1 MARLLEHHTLEL
13 LDRAGVAVPRFRV
26 VASAE
31 AAGDACAALGGSVIL
46 KALIPVGGRGKAGA
60 IRHAATPD
68 QAAAVARGLLGRA
81 VLNFPVQRLLVSAP
95 LAIAQEIFVAI
106 TFDSMSRKPIV
117 LFSAQ
122 GGIDVE
128 AILELDPASLIQRPV
143 APSQGLQPFAA
154 REIAAAAGLRGQ
166 TLLAV
171 ADVLVRLWQVFCAL
185 EAQTLEVNPLAL
197 TADGEVIAPSG
208 LILLDDQA
216 SSRHPEL
223 ESITDPGL
231 TNGWRPLT
239 ALERRMCEIDAT
251 DPGSSIRFN
260 EFEDGD
266 IAFMVTGG
274 GAGLLALDAMLRYGG
289 RPATSFDITPG
300 RVEEKMYLAT
310 RAILAKPGLKGLLAG
325 GNISNFIPI
334 DVKVR
339 GVVRALRELAV
350 DPATFP
356 VVFRF
361 DGPANEAAR
370 RLAAQLAGI
379 EYYDGGT
386 SIEDAVRRI
395 VERTR
400 HP

>member
-1 MARLLEHHTLEL
+1 
-13 LDRAGVAVPRFRV
+13 
-26 VASAE
+26 
-31 AAGDACAALGGSVIL
+31 
-46 KALIPVGGRGKAGA
+46 
-60 IRHAATPD
+60 
-68 QAAAVARGLLGRA
+68 
-81 VLNFPVQRLLVSAP
+81 VLNFPVERLLASAP
-95 LAIAQEIFVAI
+95 VAIAQEMFVAI

-128 AILELDPASLIQRPV
+128 AILERDPASLIQRPF
-143 APSQGLQPFAA
+143 ALSQGLQPFAA
-154 REIAAAAGLRGQ
+154 REIAAAAGLQGK

-171 ADVLVRLWQVFCAL
+171 ADVLVRLWQVFWAL
-185 EAQTLEVNPLAL
+185 EAQTLEINPLAL
-197 TADGEVIAPSG
+197 TADGQVIAPSG
-208 LILLDDQA
+208 VILLDDQA
-216 SSRHPEL
+216 AFRHPEL
-223 ESITDPGL
+223 ESVIDPGL

-239 ALERRMCEIDAT
+239 PLERRMREIDAT

-289 RPATSFDITPG
+289 RPATTFDITPG

-310 RAILAKPGLKGLLAG
+310 GAILAKPGLKGLLAG

-339 GVVRALRELAV
+339 GVVRALQELAV
-350 DPATFP
+350 DPAAFP

-370 RLAAQLAGI
+370 RAAAALPGI
-379 EYYDGGT
+379 EYYDGAT

-400 HP
+400 SP

>member
-13 LDRAGVAVPRFRV
+13 LDRGGVAVPPFRI

-31 AAGDACAALGGSVIL
+31 AAGEASEALGGSVVL

-60 IRHAATPD
+60 IQKAGTPD
-68 QAAAVARGLLGRA
+68 QAAAVARELLGRT
-81 VLNFPVQRLLVSAP
+81 VLNFPVERLLASAP
-95 LAIAQEIFVAI
+95 VAIAQEMFVAI

-128 AILELDPASLIQRPV
+128 AILERDPASLIQRPF
-143 APSQGLQPFAA
+143 ALSQGLQPFAA
-154 REIAAAAGLRGQ
+154 REIAAAAGLQGK

-171 ADVLVRLWQVFCAL
+171 ADVLVRLWQVFWAL
-185 EAQTLEVNPLAL
+185 EAQTLEINPLAL
-197 TADGEVIAPSG
+197 TADGQVIAPSG
-208 LILLDDQA
+208 VILLDDQA
-216 SSRHPEL
+216 AFRHPEL
-223 ESITDPGL
+223 ESVIDPGL

-239 ALERRMCEIDAT
+239 PLERRMREIDAT

-289 RPATSFDITPG
+289 RPATTFDITPG

-310 RAILAKPGLKGLLAG
+310 GAILAKPGLKGLLAG

-339 GVVRALRELAV
+339 GVVRALQELAV
-350 DPATFP
+350 DPAAFP

-370 RLAAQLAGI
+370 RAAAALPGI
-379 EYYDGGT
+379 EYYDGAT

-400 HP
+400 SP

>member
-13 LDRAGVAVPRFRV
+13 LDRGGVPVPRFRT

-31 AAGDACAALGGSVIL
+31 AAGEAAAALGGTVVV
-46 KALIPVGGRGKAGA
+46 KALIPVGGRGRAGA
-60 IRHAATPD
+60 IRRAETPD
-68 QAAAVARGLLGRA
+68 QATAVARELLGRT
-81 VLNFPVQRLLVSAP
+81 VLNFPIERLLISAP
-95 LAIAQEIFVAI
+95 VAIAQELFAAI

-128 AILELDPASLIQRPV
+128 AILERDPGSLVQSPV
-143 APSQGLQPFAA
+143 APSQGVQPFAA
-154 REIAAAAGLRGQ
+154 REIAAAAGLCGK

-171 ADVLVRLWQVFCAL
+171 ADVLVRLWRIFCAL
-185 EAQTLEVNPLAL
+185 EAQTLEINPLAL
-197 TADGEVIAPSG
+197 TADGEAVAPSG
-208 LILLDDQA
+208 VILLDDQA
-216 SSRHPEL
+216 AFRHPEL
-223 ESITDPGL
+223 ESVLDPGL

-239 ALERRMCEIDAT
+239 PLERRMREIDAT

-266 IAFMVTGG
+266 IALMVTGG
-274 GAGLLALDAMLRYGG
+274 GAGLLALDAILRYGG
-289 RPATSFDITPG
+289 RPATTFDITPG
-300 RVEEKMYLAT
+300 RVEQKMYLAT
-310 RAILAKPGLKGLLAG
+310 KAILAKPGLKGLLAG

-339 GVVRALRELAV
+339 GVVRALQELAV
-350 DPATFP
+350 DPAAFP

-361 DGPANEAAR
+361 DGPANEAAKE
-370 RLAAQLAGI
+370 LAMEPPGI
-379 EYYDGGT
+379 EYYDGAT
-386 SIEDAVRRI
+386 SIEDAVHRI

-400 HP
+400 RP

>member
-13 LDRAGVAVPRFRV
+13 LDRGGVRVPRFRTA
-26 VASAE
+26 ASAE
-31 AAGDACAALGGSVIL
+31 AASEAAAAMGGSVVV

-60 IRHAATPD
+60 IRKADTPD
-68 QAAAVARGLLGRA
+68 RAAAVADELLGRT
-81 VLNFPVQRLLVSAP
+81 VLNFPVERLLISAP
-95 LAIAQEIFVAI
+95 VAIAEELFAAI

-122 GGIDVE
+122 GGIEVE
-128 AILELDPASLIQRPV
+128 AILERDPAALIQWPV

-154 REIAAAAGLRGQ
+154 REIAAAAGLRGK

-171 ADVLVRLWQVFCAL
+171 ADVLVRLWRIFCAL

-197 TADGEVIAPSG
+197 TADGEAVSPSG
-208 LILLDDQA
+208 VILLDDQA
-216 SSRHPEL
+216 AFRHPEL
-223 ESITDPGL
+223 ESVLDPGL

-239 ALERRMCEIDAT
+239 PLERRVREIDAT

-289 RPATSFDITPG
+289 RPATTFDITPG

-310 RAILAKPGLKGLLAG
+310 TAILAKPGLKGLLAG

-339 GVVRALRELAV
+339 GVVRALQELAI

-361 DGPANEAAR
+361 DGPANETAR
-370 RLAAQLAGI
+370 ELAAALPGI
-379 EYYDGGT
+379 EYFDGAT

-400 HP
+400 HS